1 MVCVLGF
8 TVITIDFLL
17 HVLYIWNI
25 YDWFDYEFL
34 AHVHG
39 FLICRFIPNAQ
50 TPKRMGQVHVL
61 TGYHE

>member
-17 HVLYIWNI
+17 HVLYVWNI

-39 FLICRFIPNAQ
+39 FLICRFILCANTEEDGLSACIDWIS
-50 TPKRMGQVHVL
+50 
-61 TGYHE
+61 